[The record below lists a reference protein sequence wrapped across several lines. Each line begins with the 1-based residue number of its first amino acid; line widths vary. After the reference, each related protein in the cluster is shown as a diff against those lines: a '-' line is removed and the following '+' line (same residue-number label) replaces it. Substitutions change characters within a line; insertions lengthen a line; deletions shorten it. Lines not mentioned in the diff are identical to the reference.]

1 MQHTTRHHAVQT
13 MCTAHHAPASSHT
26 HSQPVSFVVDTTPL
40 ASWEEYNGMMI
51 KECHSLPYTT
61 PANTQEQAIE
71 LHRRY
76 TLTTTSYS
84 NLFSFLEVGGSQ
96 GTVDGTADDTNVTA
110 SDVTVRAAV
119 GHKFVNA
126 NFQRHLF
133 VCLFRFY
140 ERNCSWYKE
149 AAQAQHCLKT
159 VPKQGFPSP
168 SKCSVMVMLADHLE
182 GFLHYKCNGAVQSLI
197 AWNASL
203 TNASKYT
210 DQLILNM

>member
-1 MQHTTRHHAVQT
+1 M
-13 MCTAHHAPASSHT
+13 
-26 HSQPVSFVVDTTPL
+26 
-40 ASWEEYNGMMI
+40 
-51 KECHSLPYTT
+51 
-61 PANTQEQAIE
+61 
-71 LHRRY
+71 
-76 TLTTTSYS
+76 
-84 NLFSFLEVGGSQ
+84 
-96 GTVDGTADDTNVTA
+96 DGTADDTNVTA

-210 DQLILNM
+210 DQLILNISHQAKFLPFTTIKFPAHRGVAAKDVEGRRSQTPSPSVAAKIPDTTSVRPGKVGGRWEEPSPLSDHHLHVTETCLQAARFWTP